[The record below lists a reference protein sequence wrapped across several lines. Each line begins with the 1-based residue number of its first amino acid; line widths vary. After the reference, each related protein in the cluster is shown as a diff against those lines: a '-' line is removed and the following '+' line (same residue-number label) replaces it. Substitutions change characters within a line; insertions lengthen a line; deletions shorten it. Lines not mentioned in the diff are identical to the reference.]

1 MGEKDGAQLP
11 LFYQLLISMSIWTG
25 AADSSRGL
33 LWTNPCSVSLCLSLE
48 RSLNCVCSC
57 VFICTADAPWCGHCK
72 QLEPIYAE
80 AAEKLKEEEPELRLA
95 KVDATEEKEL
105 AEEFD
110 VGSFPTLKLFINGD
124 RKEPVEY
131 TGEHTHLYTNTS
143 SSLCIISEHH
153 HLIVYSLHFSTSQ
166 HLRGLS
172 SISLHTEPNV
182 CV

>member
-1 MGEKDGAQLP
+1 M
-11 LFYQLLISMSIWTG
+11 
-25 AADSSRGL
+25 R
-33 LWTNPCSVSLCLSLE
+33 
-48 RSLNCVCSC
+48 SC
-57 VFICTADAPWCGHCK
+57 VFICTVDAPWCGHCK

-131 TGEHTHLYTNTS
+131 TGEHTHTHSYTQTQAALYAS
-143 SSLCIISEHH
+143 SVNII
-153 HLIVYSLHFSTSQ
+153 T
-166 HLRGLS
+166 
-172 SISLHTEPNV
+172 
-182 CV
+182 